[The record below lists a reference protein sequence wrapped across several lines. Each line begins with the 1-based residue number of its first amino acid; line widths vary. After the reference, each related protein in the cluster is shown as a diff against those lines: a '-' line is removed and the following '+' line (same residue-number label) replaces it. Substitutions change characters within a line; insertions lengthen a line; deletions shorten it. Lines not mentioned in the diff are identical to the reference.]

1 MKTRRCF
8 PTLALLLP
16 LAVLSARAHPAA
28 DSRAVVEEMAAAAN
42 NFLVTLTAEQG
53 AKAAYALNDN
63 ERFNW
68 HFIPR
73 ERKGLPLKEMTPE
86 QKHLAHALL
95 STALSHR
102 GYVKASTIMSLEQVL
117 RDLEQGKGPT
127 RDPELYFVTIFGK
140 PDPKGTWG
148 WRVEGHHLALNFM
161 LIDGKEVSVTPSFLG
176 SNPGEIREGPRKG
189 LRVLG
194 AEEDLARQLVRSLN
208 DEQRKVAIY
217 TNSAPREIITGN
229 DRRAKALTP
238 MGISAAKLNK
248 AQTELLW
255 HVIKEYVYRDRPELA
270 DQDLKRIEK
279 GGAKNLYFAWA
290 GSVEPKEGHYY
301 RVQGPTFLME
311 YDNTQNNANHI
322 HAVWRDFEHDF
333 GDDLLRQHYERVPH
347 ESRAVGP

>member
-1 MKTRRCF
+1 MKTTRCF
-8 PTLALLLP
+8 PTFVLLSQ
-16 LAVLSARAHPAA
+16 LAVLSARARSVA
-28 DSRAVVEEMAAAAN
+28 DSQVVIKEMTAAAN
-42 NFLVTLTAEQG
+42 NFLAALATEQA
-53 AKAAYALNDN
+53 AKATYALTDN

-73 ERKGLPLKEMTPE
+73 ERKGLPLKEMAPE

-102 GYVKASTIMSLEQVL
+102 GYLKASTIMSLEQVL

-140 PDPKGTWG
+140 PDSKGTWG

-161 LIDGKEVSVTPSFLG
+161 LVDGKEVSVTPSFLG

-189 LRVLG
+189 LRVLDG
-194 AEEDLARQLVRSLN
+194 EEDLARQLVKSLN
-208 DEQRKVAIY
+208 DAQKKVAIY
-217 TNSAPREIITGN
+217 TNNAPREIITGN
-229 DRRAKALTP
+229 DRKAKALTP

-255 HVIKEYVYRDRPELA
+255 QLIKEYVYRYRPELA
-270 DQDLKRIEK
+270 DQDLKRIET
-279 GGAKNLYFAWA
+279 GGAKSLYFAWA

-322 HAVWRDFEHDF
+322 HAVWRDVERDF
-333 GDDLLRQHYERVPH
+333 GDDLLRQHYDRVPH
-347 ESRAVGP
+347 EK

>member
-1 MKTRRCF
+1 MKATRRLLF
-8 PTLALLLP
+8 LLFLFLLAGIT
-16 LAVLSARAHPAA
+16 ARAHPG
-28 DSRAVVEEMAAAAN
+28 DDTRVVAEEMAAAAN
-42 NFLVTLTAEQG
+42 NFLATLTPDQTAR
-53 AKAAYALNDN
+53 AAYPLNDN

-73 ERKGLPLKEMTPE
+73 ERKGLPVKEMAPE

-102 GYVKASTIMSLEQVL
+102 GYLKASTIMSLEQVL

-140 PDPKGTWG
+140 PAAQGTWG
-148 WRVEGHHLALNFM
+148 WRLEGHHLSLNFM
-161 LIDGKEVSVTPSFLG
+161 LVEGKEISVTPSFLG
-176 SNPGEIREGPRKG
+176 SNPGEVRDGPRKG

-194 AEEDLARQLVRSLN
+194 AEEDLARQLVGLLT
-208 DEQRKVAIY
+208 DEQKKIALY
-217 TNSAPREIITGN
+217 TNTAPREIITGN
-229 DRRAKALTP
+229 DRKAKALTP

-255 HVIKEYVYRDRPELA
+255 QVIREYIYRYRPEIA
-270 DQDLKRIEK
+270 DQDLKKIEK
-279 GGAKNLYFAWA
+279 AGAKNLYFAWA
-290 GSVEPKEGHYY
+290 GSIAPKEGHYY

-333 GDDLLRQHYERVPH
+333 GDDLLREHYDRTPH
-347 ESRAVGP
+347 AK

>member
-1 MKTRRCF
+1 MNTTRSF
-8 PTLALLLP
+8 PTLLLSLQ
-16 LAVLSARAHPAA
+16 LGFLSARAHTAA
-28 DSRAVVEEMAAAAN
+28 DAQVVAEEMAAAAN
-42 NFLVTLTAEQG
+42 NFLATLNTDQA
-53 AKAAYALNDN
+53 AKAKYPLADN

-95 STALSHR
+95 NTAMSHR
-102 GYVKASTIMSLEQVL
+102 GYLKASTIMSLEPVL

-127 RDPELYFVTIFGK
+127 RDPELYFVTIFGA

-161 LIDGKEVSVTPSFLG
+161 LVEGKEVSVTPSFLG

-194 AEEDLARQLVRSLN
+194 VEEDLARQLVRSLS
-208 DEQRKVAIY
+208 DEQKKVAIY

-229 DRRAKALTP
+229 DRQAKALNP
-238 MGISAAKLNK
+238 MGISSAKLNK

-255 HVIKEYVYRDRPELA
+255 RVIKEYVYRYRPELA
-270 DQDLKRIEK
+270 DQDLSRIEK
-279 GGAKNLYFAWA
+279 GGAKSLFFAWA

-301 RVQGPTFLME
+301 RVQGPTFLLE
-311 YDNTQNNANHI
+311 YDNTQNNANHV

-347 ESRAVGP
+347 EK

>member
-1 MKTRRCF
+1 MQTTRCF
-8 PTLALLLP
+8 PTFVLLSQ
-16 LAVLSARAHPAA
+16 LAVLSARARSVA
-28 DSRAVVEEMAAAAN
+28 DSQVVIKEMTAAAN
-42 NFLVTLTAEQG
+42 NFLAALATEQA
-53 AKAAYALNDN
+53 AKATYALTDN

-102 GYVKASTIMSLEQVL
+102 GYLKASTIMSLEQVL
-117 RDLEQGKGPT
+117 RDLEQGRGPT
-127 RDPELYFVTIFGK
+127 RDPELYFVTLFGK
-140 PDPKGTWG
+140 PDPKATWG

-161 LIDGKEVSVTPSFLG
+161 IVDGKEISVTPSFLG

-208 DEQRKVAIY
+208 DEQKKVAIY
-217 TNSAPREIITGN
+217 TNTAPREIITGN
-229 DRRAKALTP
+229 DRKAKALMP

-255 HVIKEYVYRDRPELA
+255 QVIKEYVYRDRPELA
-270 DQDLKRIEK
+270 DQDLKRIKK

-347 ESRAVGP
+347 EK

>member
-1 MKTRRCF
+1 MKTTPCLL
-8 PTLALLLP
+8 TLILLSQLTT
-16 LAVLSARAHPAA
+16 LSARAHPG
-28 DSRAVVEEMAAAAN
+28 DDTRVVAEEMAAAAKN
-42 NFLVTLTAEQG
+42 LLTTLTTEQA
-53 AKAAYALNDN
+53 AKAIYPLKDI

-73 ERKGLPLKEMTPE
+73 ERKGLPFKEMAPE

-95 STALSHR
+95 STALSYR
-102 GYVKASTIMSLEQVL
+102 GYLKASTIMSLEQVL

-161 LIDGKEVSVTPSFLG
+161 LVDGKEVSVTPSFLG

-208 DEQRKVAIY
+208 DEQKKVAIY
-217 TNSAPREIITGN
+217 TNTAPREIITGN
-229 DRRAKALTP
+229 DRKAKALTP

-255 HVIKEYVYRDRPELA
+255 QVIKVYVYRYRPELA
-270 DQDLKRIEK
+270 DQDLKMIETR
-279 GGAKNLYFAWA
+279 GAKSLYFAWA
-290 GSVEPKEGHYY
+290 GSVEPK
-301 RVQGPTFLME
+301 
-311 YDNTQNNANHI
+311 
-322 HAVWRDFEHDF
+322 
-333 GDDLLRQHYERVPH
+333 
-347 ESRAVGP
+347 

>member
-1 MKTRRCF
+1 MKTTRCF
-8 PTLALLLP
+8 ATLVLISEW
-16 LAVLSARAHPAA
+16 AVLSAWAHPAA
-28 DSRAVVEEMAAAAN
+28 GPQVVAEEMTAAAN
-42 NFLVTLTAEQG
+42 NFLAALSTEQA
-53 AKAAYALNDN
+53 AKASYSLNDN

-73 ERKGLPLKEMTPE
+73 ERKGLPLKEMMPE
-86 QKHLAHALL
+86 QKHLAHGLL

-102 GYVKASTIMSLEQVL
+102 GYLKASTIMSLEQVL

-148 WRVEGHHLALNFM
+148 WRVEGHHLALNFI
-161 LIDGKEVSVTPSFLG
+161 LVDGKEVSVTPSFLG

-189 LRVLG
+189 LRALG
-194 AEEDLARQLVRSLN
+194 AEEDLARQLVKSLN
-208 DEQRKVAIY
+208 DEQKKIAIY
-217 TNSAPREIITGN
+217 TNNAPREIITGN
-229 DRRAKALTP
+229 DRKAKALTP

-255 HVIKEYVYRDRPELA
+255 QVIKEYVYRYRPELA
-270 DQDLKRIEK
+270 DQVLKRIEA
-279 GGAKNLYFAWA
+279 GGAKSLYFAWA
-290 GSVEPKEGHYY
+290 GTVEPKQGHYY

-322 HAVWRDFEHDF
+322 HAVWRDLERDF
-333 GDDLLRQHYERVPH
+333 GDDLLRQHYDRVPH
-347 ESRAVGP
+347 AK

>member
-1 MKTRRCF
+1 MNITRSF
-8 PTLALLLP
+8 PTLLLALQ
-16 LAVLSARAHPAA
+16 LACLSARAHTAA
-28 DSRAVVEEMAAAAN
+28 DVQVAAEEMAAAAN
-42 NFLVTLTAEQG
+42 NLLVTLTTDQA
-53 AKAAYALNDN
+53 AKAKYPLADN

-95 STALSHR
+95 STAMSHR
-102 GYVKASTIMSLEQVL
+102 GYLKASTIMSLEQVL
-117 RDLEQGKGPT
+117 RDVEQVKGPT
-127 RDPELYFVTIFGK
+127 RDPELYFVTIFGA

-161 LIDGKEVSVTPSFLG
+161 LVEGKEVSVTPSFLG

-194 AEEDLARQLVRSLN
+194 VEEDLARQLVRSLS
-208 DEQRKVAIY
+208 DEQKKVAIY

-229 DRRAKALTP
+229 DRQAKALNP
-238 MGISAAKLNK
+238 MGISSAKLNQ

-255 HVIKEYVYRDRPELA
+255 RVIKEYVYRYRPELA
-270 DQDLKRIEK
+270 DQDLSRIEK
-279 GGAKNLYFAWA
+279 GGAKSLYFAWA

-301 RVQGPTFLME
+301 RVQGPNFLLE
-311 YDNTQNNANHI
+311 YDNTQNNANHV

-333 GDDLLRQHYERVPH
+333 GDDLLRQHYDRVPH
-347 ESRAVGP
+347 EK

>member
-117 RDLEQGKGPT
+117 RDLEQ
-127 RDPELYFVTIFGK
+127 
-140 PDPKGTWG
+140 
-148 WRVEGHHLALNFM
+148 HHLALNFM

>member
-1 MKTRRCF
+1 MKTRQCF
-8 PTLALLLP
+8 PILVLLSQ
-16 LAVLSARAHPAA
+16 LAVLSTRSHSAA
-28 DSRAVVEEMAAAAN
+28 DSQVVAEEMTAAAN
-42 NFLVTLTAEQG
+42 NFLVTLNTEQT
-53 AKAAYALNDN
+53 AKASYSLKDN

-102 GYVKASTIMSLEQVL
+102 GYLKASTIMSLEQVL
-117 RDLEQGKGPT
+117 RDIEQGKGPT

-140 PDPKGTWG
+140 PDSKGTWG

-161 LIDGKEVSVTPSFLG
+161 LVDGKEISATPSFLG

-208 DEQRKVAIY
+208 DDQKKVAIY

-229 DRRAKALTP
+229 DRKAKALTP
-238 MGISAAKLNK
+238 MGISGAKLNK

-255 HVIKEYVYRDRPELA
+255 QVIKEYVYRDRPELA

-279 GGAKNLYFAWA
+279 GGAKSLYFAWA

-311 YDNTQNNANHI
+311 YDNTQNNANHV

-347 ESRAVGP
+347 EK

>member
-1 MKTRRCF
+1 MNNTRSLLILVLSAQ
-8 PTLALLLP
+8 LAG
-16 LAVLSARAHPAA
+16 LSARAHPA
-28 DSRAVVEEMAAAAN
+28 DDTQVVAEEMAAAAN
-42 NFLVTLTAEQG
+42 NFLVTLTTEQA
-53 AKAAYALNDN
+53 AKASYLLNVN

-117 RDLEQGKGPT
+117 RDLEQGKGPP
-127 RDPELYFVTIFGK
+127 RDPERYFVTIFGK
-140 PDPKGTWG
+140 PDAKATWG
-148 WRVEGHHLALNFM
+148 WRVEGHHLSLNFM
-161 LIDGKEVSVTPSFLG
+161 LVEGKDISVTPSFLG
-176 SNPGEIREGPRKG
+176 SNPGEVREGPRKG
-189 LRVLG
+189 LRGLA
-194 AEEDLARQLVRSLN
+194 AEEDLARRLVRSLN

-217 TNSAPREIITGN
+217 TNTAPREIITGN
-229 DRRAKALTP
+229 DRKARPLTP

-255 HVIKEYVYRDRPELA
+255 QLVKEYVYRYRPEIA
-270 DQDLKRIEK
+270 EQDLKKIEK

-290 GSVEPKEGHYY
+290 GSIEPKEGHYY

-322 HAVWRDFEHDF
+322 HSAWRDLENDF
-333 GDDLLRQHYERVPH
+333 GEDLLRKHYEQVPH
-347 ESRAVGP
+347 PK

>member
-1 MKTRRCF
+1 MKTT
-8 PTLALLLP
+8 PSLVSLVLLWQLAG
-16 LAVLSARAHPAA
+16 LSARAHPA
-28 DSRAVVEEMAAAAN
+28 DDCSAVAEEMTAAAN
-42 NFLVTLTAEQG
+42 HFLAALTAEQT
-53 AKAAYALNDN
+53 AKATYPLNDN

-102 GYVKASTIMSLEQVL
+102 GYLKASTIMSLEQVL

-148 WRVEGHHLALNFM
+148 WRVEGHHLALNF
-161 LIDGKEVSVTPSFLG
+161 LLVDGKEISVTPSFLG

-194 AEEDLARQLVRSLN
+194 AEEDLARQLVRSLD
-208 DEQRKVAIY
+208 DEQKKVASY
-217 TNSAPREIITGN
+217 TNTAPREIITGN
-229 DRRAKALTP
+229 DRTAKALTP

-248 AQTELLW
+248 AQTVLLW
-255 HVIKEYVYRDRPELA
+255 QVIKEYVYRDRPELA
-270 DQDLKRIEK
+270 DLDLKRIEK
-279 GGAKNLYFAWA
+279 GGAKSLYFAWA
-290 GSVEPKEGHYY
+290 GSLEPKEGHYY

-311 YDNTQNNANHI
+311 YDNTQN
-322 HAVWRDFEHDF
+322 
-333 GDDLLRQHYERVPH
+333 
-347 ESRAVGP
+347 